1 MWRHLI
7 IQIIGYF
14 VMFLLGCFQGW
25 KLGKKRRPSAKKI
38 ATFTNEELSLL
49 DDALLNEIERRTKE
63 AMKQR
68 RACCE
73 GLRIQKGEQKSD
85 LSRNG
90 ETESQDAT
98 ERCPFEEF
106 GGDKTCK

>member
-1 MWRHLI
+1 MGEI
-7 IQIIGYF
+7 YYTDN
-14 VMFLLGCFQGW
+14 LLFCNVPVGHYQGW

-49 DDALLNEIERRTKE
+49 DDALLDEIERRTKE

-68 RACCE
+68 RACGE
-73 GLRIQKGEQKSD
+73 GLRMQNGEQKSD

-90 ETESQDAT
+90 EIESREAM

-106 GGDKTCK
+106 EEDKTCKS

>member
-1 MWRHLI
+1 MWARLI
-7 IQIIGYF
+7 IRIICYF

-38 ATFTNEELSLL
+38 ATFTNEELSML

-85 LSRNG
+85 LSQNG

-98 ERCPFEEF
+98 EHCPFEEF
-106 GGDKTCK
+106 EGR